1 MFKIYYILEVSFGKD
16 KGEKVKTKHLLYY
29 SVIKIKYSKFQEKRA
44 RAKKERRSNQTYK
57 KHI

>member
-16 KGEKVKTKHLLYY
+16 KGEKVNTKYIFVLFCHEL
-29 SVIKIKYSKFQEKRA
+29 KYSKFQEKRA
-44 RAKKERRSNQTYK
+44 KAKKERRSNQTDK